1 MLNFNNINMKYQSIN
16 FIKNNKMN
24 KIYNLKLI
32 LASLLMLVISS
43 CSPDDFLEKIPL
55 NELSAEGSYQTQ
67 ADAEAAIG
75 AVYGEPAN
83 MSQHYYKWQHTVFSD
98 MRADN
103 THGGFVADFI
113 THELHSP
120 NASAYEPLGYAWAQ
134 PYRYIAGANSVIDNV
149 PGIEDSNFSDSA
161 RNSVLG
167 QAYFLRAFNYFQ
179 LVRIFG
185 GVPLQLSTL
194 DTDLFKAR
202 STELETYAQIESDL
216 LEAER
221 LLPAEHSSNFLTRTR
236 GTKGAAQAMLA
247 KVYAETRDYAK
258 CAEYAAKVINSGVYE
273 LLPTFDHLFD
283 GEHDYSRESIFEME
297 HVPDGNIAS
306 YHPLQMLPPGDFSQ
320 YEGSKP
326 GSSWEVAYH
335 RFNTITTDLISAF
348 DEMGDDVRKWSTV
361 ITVNDRTKITQPNY
375 GYGANTAVSFMY
387 KMGRSGEI
395 FGAWNVMLLRLADI
409 ILLRAEALNAI
420 DQTADAITLLNQV
433 RARVDL
439 APTTAT
445 SKADVAKAI
454 LDERR
459 LELVAEFNRYWDL
472 KRYYNDDAAMAQYL
486 NGLTDDTGES
496 LGYKAT
502 AEKLL
507 LPIPQPE
514 LDINTNLKQNPGY

>member
-1 MLNFNNINMKYQSIN
+1 MLNFNNIQMKNQSI
-16 FIKNNKMN
+16 ISKKNNKM
-24 KIYNLKLI
+24 YNIQNINMVLVT
-32 LASLLMLVISS
+32 ALMLMISS
-43 CSPDDFLEKIPL
+43 CSPEFLEKVPL

-67 ADAEAAIG
+67 SDAEAAIG

-83 MSQHYYKWQHTVFSD
+83 MSQHYYKWMHTVFSD

-113 THELHSP
+113 THELHTP

-134 PYRYIAGANSVIDNV
+134 PYRYIAGANSVLDNV
-149 PGIEDSNFSDSA
+149 PGIEDPNFSDSDK
-161 RNSVLG
+161 NSVLG
-167 QAYFLRAFNYFQ
+167 QAYFIRAFNYFQ

-185 GVPLQLSTL
+185 GVPLQLSTV
-194 DTDLFKAR
+194 DADLFKSRA
-202 STELETYAQIESDL
+202 TQEETYAQIEEDL

-221 LLPAEHSSNFLTRTR
+221 LLPKEHSSNFLTRTR

-258 CAEYAAKVINSGVYE
+258 SAEYAGKVINSGVYE
-273 LLPTFDHLFD
+273 LLTTFDHLFD
-283 GEHDYSRESIFEME
+283 GEHDYSRESILEME

-348 DEMGDDVRKWSTV
+348 DEMGDSERKWSTV
-361 ITVNDRTKITQPNY
+361 ITVNDRSKITQPNY
-375 GYGANTAVSFMY
+375 GYGADSPVSFMY

-420 DQTADAITLLNQV
+420 GQTTEAITLLNQV

-439 APTTAT
+439 APTSAT
-445 SKADVAKAI
+445 SQDEVKLAI
-454 LDERR
+454 LKERR
-459 LELVAEFNRYWDL
+459 LELVAEFNRYYDL
-472 KRYYNDDAAMAQYL
+472 KRYFNDDTAMAQYL
-486 NGLTDDTGES
+486 NGLTDDTGVS
-496 LGYKAT
+496 LGYQAT
-502 AEKLL
+502 ADKLL
-507 LPIPQPE
+507 LPIPQAE
-514 LDINTNLKQNPGY
+514 LDINPNLVQNPGY

>member
-1 MLNFNNINMKYQSIN
+1 MKNQTINSEN
-16 FIKNNKMN
+16 NNKMYYN
-24 KIYNLKLI
+24 YNLKLI
-32 LASLLMLVISS
+32 IATMLILVISS
-43 CSPDDFLEKIPL
+43 CTPDDFLEKVPL

-67 ADAEAAIG
+67 SDAEAAIG
-75 AVYGEPAN
+75 AVYGVPAE

-134 PYRYIAGANSVIDNV
+134 PYRYIAGANSVLDNV
-149 PGIEDSNFSDSA
+149 PGIEDPNFSESA
-161 RNSVLG
+161 KNSILG
-167 QAYFLRAFNYFQ
+167 QAYFIRAFNYFQ

-194 DTDLFKAR
+194 DADLFKSR
-202 STELETYAQIESDL
+202 SSEAETYAQIEADL

-221 LLPAEHSSNFLTRTR
+221 LLPKEHSSNFLTRTR
-236 GTKGAAQAMLA
+236 GTKGSAQAMLA
-247 KVYAETRDYAK
+247 KLYAETRDYAK

-273 LLPTFDHLFD
+273 LLPTYDHLFD
-283 GEHDYSRESIFEME
+283 GEHDFSRESILEME
-297 HVPDGNIAS
+297 HVPDGNVAS

-348 DEMGDDVRKWSTV
+348 DEMGDTVRKWSTV
-361 ITVNDRTKITQPNY
+361 ITVNDRSKITQPNY
-375 GYGANTAVSFMY
+375 GYGPNTPVSFMY

-420 DQTADAITLLNQV
+420 GQTAEAITLLDQV
-433 RARVDL
+433 RARVNL
-439 APTTAT
+439 APTAAT
-445 SKADVAKAI
+445 SQAEVKLAI
-454 LDERR
+454 LKERR

-472 KRYYNDDAAMAQYL
+472 KRYYDDNTAMAQYL
-486 NGLTDDTGES
+486 NGLTDDTGAS
-496 LGYKAT
+496 LGYEAT

-514 LDINTNLKQNPGY
+514 LDINQNVSQNPGY

>member
-1 MLNFNNINMKYQSIN
+1 MLNFNNIQMKNQSI
-16 FIKNNKMN
+16 ISKKNNKM
-24 KIYNLKLI
+24 YNIQNINMALVT
-32 LASLLMLVISS
+32 ALMLVISS
-43 CSPDDFLEKIPL
+43 CSPEFLEKVPL

-67 ADAEAAIG
+67 SDAEAAIG

-113 THELHSP
+113 THELHTP

-134 PYRYIAGANSVIDNV
+134 PYRYIAGANSVLDNV
-149 PGIEDSNFSDSA
+149 PGIEDPNFSDSDK
-161 RNSVLG
+161 NSVLG
-167 QAYFLRAFNYFQ
+167 QAYFIRAFNYFQ

-185 GVPLQLSTL
+185 GVPLQLST
-194 DTDLFKAR
+194 DDADLFKSR
-202 STELETYAQIESDL
+202 STQEETYAQIEEDL

-221 LLPAEHSSNFLTRTR
+221 LLPKEHSSNFLTRTR

-258 CAEYAAKVINSGVYE
+258 SAEYAAKVINSGVYE

-283 GEHDYSRESIFEME
+283 GEHDYSRESILEME
-297 HVPDGNIAS
+297 HVPDGNVAS

-348 DEMGDDVRKWSTV
+348 DEMGDEVRKWSTV
-361 ITVNDRTKITQPNY
+361 VTVNDRSKIAPPNF
-375 GYGANTAVSFMY
+375 GYGEDTPISFMY

-420 DQTADAITLLNQV
+420 GQTAEAITLLNQV

-445 SKADVAKAI
+445 SQDEVKLAI
-454 LDERR
+454 LKERR
-459 LELVAEFNRYWDL
+459 LELVAEFNRYYDL
-472 KRYYNDDAAMAQYL
+472 KRYFNDNTAMAQYL
-486 NGLTDDTGES
+486 NGLTDDTGVS
-496 LGYKAT
+496 LGYQAT
-502 AEKLL
+502 ADKLL
-507 LPIPQPE
+507 MPIPQAE
-514 LDINTNLKQNPGY
+514 LDINPNLEQNPGY